1 MRQTQDSSAKC
12 YLLRLLMTIAEVNNR
27 HDALLMFLPHDDG
40 LADVQ
45 HMLVVSANTDERREN
60 LAYELLGASVQA
72 TWRKSDLNTR
82 C

>member
-1 MRQTQDSSAKC
+1 MRQTRDSSAKC
-12 YLLRLLMTIAEVNNR
+12 YLLRLLMTTAEVNNR

-45 HMLVVSANTDERREN
+45 HMLADSANTDERLEN
-60 LAYELLGASVQA
+60 LAYELLGASVQV